1 MCYRQARFMI
11 QPFFFLRKQDL
22 LIFEVLR
29 GVAVIHDAGCSV
41 FKKLISDF
49 NVSLVDVNISGRKE
63 TGRGECYR
71 KELFTH
77 TQRIELILWL
87 GRFYPLPCLSRAT
100 FCLSLYVI
108 NVQSSQQL
116 IHTVLQSYWEKK
128 KTKKSSDF
136 LFRVSQGFLCNIIRV
151 FASNLYSCFHF
162 IFGFLEDLENIGQIY

>member
-1 MCYRQARFMI
+1 MVVWLLLVLQGKASLLLSTCYRQARFMI

-29 GVAVIHDAGCSV
+29 GMAVIHDAGSSV

-87 GRFYPLPCLSRAT
+87 GSFIHYLAFIEQLSACLCTLSM
-100 FCLSLYVI
+100 FSHPNSLYILSCRV
-108 NVQSSQQL
+108 
-116 IHTVLQSYWEKK
+116 TEKK
-128 KTKKSSDF
+128 RKKKSLQIFSSGS
-136 LFRVSQGFLCNIIRV
+136 LRV
-151 FASNLYSCFHF
+151 FCAIS
-162 IFGFLEDLENIGQIY
+162 